1 MNWKIVC
8 VKSNRRQGCHSCIL
22 NKVNNFKIFRIFN
35 EKFIFLFCKLCKRV
49 HNIFFVFLFGILH
62 IQNIQTVTT
71 FLALLTLQIVWD
83 LIMVLQLISIFKTL
97 DKYKVFRLKVVYRG
111 SKHILG
117 SLVLVTTKPTLFSKI
132 AWFYISSLKVN
143 STIKQ

>member
-22 NKVNNFKIFRIFN
+22 NKVNNFKLFRIFN
-35 EKFIFLFCKLCKRV
+35 EKFIFLFHKLCKRV

-71 FLALLTLQIVWD
+71 FLALLTLKMVWD
-83 LIMVLQLISIFKTL
+83 LIMVLQLISTFKTL
-97 DKYKVFRLKVVYRG
+97 DKFKVFRLKVVSRG
-111 SKHILG
+111 NKHILG

-132 AWFYISSLKVN
+132 AWFFYIFLKG
-143 STIKQ
+143 